1 MAHRL
6 CSPLSNQLFAL
17 ACMNKHCAH
26 EIEDT
31 ALCLIQVISWHKQ
44 LWFLSLAMYSIRLP
58 WKSYFCIFF
67 SLSTAMCKQCSQGWI
82 MKCTDTDLLNRI
94 KQKWKWIR
102 TAMSSFVIT
111 NQQICSCN
119 RLFCSEKSYTVW
131 APIKI
136 NSTRLNN
143 GFWSRHIKLSLIGKL
158 STK

>member
-1 MAHRL
+1 MKLKIPRYALYKWFRDINNSDFYLWL
-6 CSPLSNQLFAL
+6 CTQFA
-17 ACMNKHCAH
+17 CH
-26 EIEDT
+26 EK
-31 ALCLIQVISWHKQ
+31 VI
-44 LWFLSLAMYSIRLP
+44 FV
-58 WKSYFCIFF
+58 FFF

-131 APIKI
+131 APIKT
-136 NSTRLNN
+136 NSTRLYN
-143 GFWSRHIKLSLIGKL
+143 GFWSRHIKLSLISKSLDGCFGRTAECRHA
-158 STK
+158 SSM